1 MEVTEISVFPF
12 PHPTP
17 FVYQQIPAE
26 IINIESCGYP
36 HLAGKNHV
44 KHPVEHTGIFLC
56 KKGGE
61 EQ

>member
-1 MEVTEISVFPF
+1 MEVKEINVSPF

-36 HLAGKNHV
+36 YLAGK
-44 KHPVEHTGIFLC
+44 KIRETPCRIYRDFLC
-56 KKGGE
+56 KEGGE